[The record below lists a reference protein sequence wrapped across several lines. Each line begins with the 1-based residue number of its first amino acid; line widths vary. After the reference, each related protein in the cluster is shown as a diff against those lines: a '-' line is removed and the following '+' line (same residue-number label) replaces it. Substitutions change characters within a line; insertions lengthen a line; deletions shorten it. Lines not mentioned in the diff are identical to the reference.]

1 MSGTA
6 ASGGRALRV
15 FYIGAG
21 DPVDPRSGMD
31 VVARAHIAEL
41 AVSPAI
47 DLTGVFTTLPADTPA
62 PVFGGVTGYR
72 ADTKTPSKARKL
84 AHLLS
89 GKLLMSIGFVST
101 PARRAIRAGLAAN
114 PDLVVVDHIQALANV
129 SLWRL
134 VLGRT
139 PFVFIAHN
147 VTPDTLVDG
156 ARLRKS
162 TLSAA
167 FLRVEAVQAWLI
179 EALLLRRAAR
189 TVFISDSDA
198 RHYRGLTGAK
208 GVALCPVIE
217 RAPVAAT
224 PVSTAQAIAPPS
236 NDIDHR
242 RVLFIG
248 SPGFPPNRAAID
260 WITRS
265 LAPALLA
272 LDAPAIV
279 TFIGKGTREHIGTP
293 AANVETLGFVAD
305 DEMERLLGVSLC
317 MLSPVV
323 HGSGLKIKMLEAFAA
338 GAPVMATPLSLQ
350 GFEFMGVPALLDLG
364 QPDAAARHIL
374 ALAQDPAAVETAR
387 TQVRERWSAHSRQR
401 EGALVA
407 TLVDA
412 RAGRAG

>member
-1 MSGTA
+1 MSDVA
-6 ASGGRALRV
+6 APGGRALRV

-41 AVSPAI
+41 AESAAI
-47 DLTGVFTTLPADTPA
+47 DLTGVFVTLPADTPA
-62 PVFGGVTGYR
+62 PAFGGVTGYR
-72 ADTKTPSKARKL
+72 ADTRTPSKARKL

-101 PARRAIRAGLAAN
+101 PARRAIREGLAAN

-162 TLSAA
+162 KLSAA

-198 RHYRGLTGAK
+198 AHYRGLTGAK

-217 RAPVAAT
+217 RAAPTSQTTAPAADA
-224 PVSTAQAIAPPS
+224 V
-236 NDIDHR
+236 DRR

-305 DEMERLLGVSLC
+305 DEMERLLGTCLC

-350 GFEFMGVPALLDLG
+350 GFAFMDVPALLDLDD
-364 QPDAAARHIL
+364 PETAARHIL
-374 ALAQDPAAVETAR
+374 ARAQDPAAVEAAR
-387 TQVRERWSAHSRQR
+387 THVRTRWAAHSRQR
-401 EGALVA
+401 DGALVA
-407 TLVDA
+407 TLIEA
-412 RAGRAG
+412 RAGRTG

>member
-1 MSGTA
+1 MNGA
-6 ASGGRALRV
+6 APGGRALRV

-41 AVSPAI
+41 AASPAI
-47 DLTGVFTTLPADTPA
+47 QLTGVFTTLPAETPA
-62 PVFGGVTGYR
+62 PAFGGVTGYR

-101 PARRAIRAGLAAN
+101 PARRAIRAGLAAK

-139 PFVFIAHN
+139 RFVFIAHN

-162 TLSAA
+162 KLSAA
-167 FLRVEAVQAWLI
+167 FLCVEALQAWLI
-179 EALLLRRAAR
+179 EALLLRGAAR

-198 RHYRGLTGAK
+198 LHYRGLTGAK
-208 GVALCPVIE
+208 GIALCPVIE
-217 RAPVAAT
+217 RAA
-224 PVSTAQAIAPPS
+224 PVSGPNLIAPS
-236 NDIDHR
+236 SDTIDHR

-305 DEMERLLGVSLC
+305 DEMERLLGTCLC

-350 GFEFMGVPALLDLG
+350 GFAFMDVPPLLDLG
-364 QPDAAARHIL
+364 RPEAAARHIL
-374 ALAQDPAAVETAR
+374 ALAQDPAAVEAAR
-387 TQVRERWSAHSRQR
+387 TYVRERWATHSMRR
-401 EGALVA
+401 MGALVQ
-407 TLVDA
+407 TLIAA
-412 RAGRAG
+412 RSGRPR

>member
-1 MSGTA
+1 MTPLA
-6 ASGGRALRV
+6 ASDRPALRV

-21 DPVDPRSGMD
+21 DPVAPRSGMD
-31 VVARAHIAEL
+31 VVARAHIGEL
-41 AVSPAI
+41 AASSAVA
-47 DLTGVFTTLPADTPA
+47 LTGVFATLPADTPSPA
-62 PVFGGVTGYR
+62 FGGVTGYR

-84 AHLLS
+84 AHLIS

-101 PARRAIRAGLAAN
+101 PARRAIRTGLAAG
-114 PDLVVVDHIQALANV
+114 PDLIVVDHIQALANV
-129 SLWRL
+129 SMWRL

-162 TLSAA
+162 RLSAL
-167 FLRVEAVQAWLI
+167 FLRIEAVQAWLI

-217 RAPVAAT
+217 R
-224 PVSTAQAIAPPS
+224 SAQASDCLPVPQ
-236 NDIDHR
+236 DIERDQR

-260 WITRS
+260 WITRA

-272 LDAPAIV
+272 LDTPAIV
-279 TFIGKGTREHIGTP
+279 TFIGKGTREHIGPP

-305 DEMERLLGVSLC
+305 DEMERLLGTCLC

-350 GFEFMGVPALLDLG
+350 GFEFMGVEALLDLDR
-364 QPDAAARHIL
+364 PEAAARHIL
-374 ALAQDPAAVETAR
+374 AFAQDPAAVEAAR
-387 TQVRERWSAHSRQR
+387 TQVRERWAAHSQRR
-401 EGALVA
+401 EGALVD
-407 TLVDA
+407 TLIDA
-412 RAGRAG
+412 RAARTR

>member
-1 MSGTA
+1 MTETA
-6 ASGGRALRV
+6 ASGRRALRV

-41 AVSPAI
+41 AASRAI
-47 DLTGVFTTLPADTPA
+47 DLTGVFTTLPADTPPPA
-62 PVFGGVTGYR
+62 FGGVGGYR

-101 PARRAIRAGLAAN
+101 PARRAIRAGLAAK
-114 PDLVVVDHIQALANV
+114 PDLIVVDHIQALANV

-162 TLSAA
+162 RAAAA

-198 RHYRGLTGAK
+198 RHYRSLTGAK

-217 RAPVAAT
+217 RAPVSA
-224 PVSTAQAIAPPS
+224 VKAIAPPS
-236 NDIDHR
+236 NDINHR

-279 TFIGKGTREHIGTP
+279 TFIGKGTRDHIGTP

-305 DEMERLLGVSLC
+305 DEMERLLGACLC

-350 GFEFMGVPALLDLG
+350 GFEFMGVPALLDLDR
-364 QPDAAARHIL
+364 PETAARHIL
-374 ALAQDPAAVETAR
+374 GLAQDPAAVEAAR
-387 TQVRERWSAHSRQR
+387 THVRERWAAHSRQR
-401 EGALVA
+401 EGALVD
-407 TLVDA
+407 TLIGA

>member
-1 MSGTA
+1 MTGTA
-6 ASGGRALRV
+6 AAGRRALRV

-41 AVSPAI
+41 AASPAI

-62 PVFGGVTGYR
+62 PAFGGVTGYR
-72 ADTKTPSKARKL
+72 ADTKTPSKPRKL

-89 GKLLMSIGFVST
+89 GRLLMSIGFVST
-101 PARRAIRAGLAAN
+101 PARRAIRAGLAAK
-114 PDLVVVDHIQALANV
+114 PDLIVVDHIQTLANV

-147 VTPDTLVDG
+147 VTPNTLVDG

-162 TLSAA
+162 RAAAA

-198 RHYRGLTGAK
+198 RHYRSQTGAK

-217 RAPVAAT
+217 RAPVSAVKT
-224 PVSTAQAIAPPS
+224 IAPAS

-305 DEMERLLGVSLC
+305 DEMERLLGACLC

-350 GFEFMGVPALLDLG
+350 GFEFMGVPALLDLD
-364 QPDAAARHIL
+364 QPETAARHIL
-374 ALAQDPAAVETAR
+374 GLAQDPAAVEAAR
-387 TQVRERWSAHSRQR
+387 THVRERWAAHSRRR
-401 EGALVA
+401 EGALVD
-407 TLVDA
+407 TLIGA

>member
-1 MSGTA
+1 MTKTA
-6 ASGGRALRV
+6 ASGRRALRV

-41 AVSPAI
+41 AASPAI
-47 DLTGVFTTLPADTPA
+47 DLTGVFTTLPADTPPPA
-62 PVFGGVTGYR
+62 FGGVGGYR
-72 ADTKTPSKARKL
+72 ADTKTPSKARKF

-101 PARRAIRAGLAAN
+101 PARRAIRAGLAAK
-114 PDLVVVDHIQALANV
+114 PDLIVVDHIQTLANV

-134 VLGRT
+134 VLERT

-162 TLSAA
+162 KLSAA

-198 RHYRGLTGAK
+198 RHYRSLTGAK

-217 RAPVAAT
+217 RAPVSA
-224 PVSTAQAIAPPS
+224 VKAIAPAS

-260 WITRS
+260 WIMRS

-305 DEMERLLGVSLC
+305 DEMERLLGVCLC

-350 GFEFMGVPALLDLG
+350 GFEFMDVPALLDLDR
-364 QPDAAARHIL
+364 PETAARHIL
-374 ALAQDPAAVETAR
+374 GLAQDPAAVEAAR
-387 TQVRERWSAHSRQR
+387 THVRERWAAHSRQR
-401 EGALVA
+401 EGALVD
-407 TLVDA
+407 TLIGA

>member
-1 MSGTA
+1 MTPLS
-6 ASGGRALRV
+6 ASDRPPLRV

-21 DPVDPRSGMD
+21 DPVAPRSGMD
-31 VVARAHIAEL
+31 VVARAHIGEL
-41 AVSPAI
+41 AASSAI
-47 DLTGVFTTLPADTPA
+47 ALTGVFATLPADTPPPA
-62 PVFGGVTGYR
+62 FGGVAGYR
-72 ADTKTPSKARKL
+72 ADTKTPSKIRKL

-101 PARRAIRAGLAAN
+101 PARQAIRAGLAAR
-114 PDLVVVDHIQALANV
+114 PDLIVVDHIQALANV
-129 SLWRL
+129 SMWRL

-162 TLSAA
+162 RLSAL
-167 FLRVEAVQAWLI
+167 FLRIEAVQAWLI

-198 RHYRGLTGAK
+198 RQYRGLTGGR
-208 GVALCPVIE
+208 GVALCPVID
-217 RAPVAAT
+217 RADIAQVSATLPV
-224 PVSTAQAIAPPS
+224 PQDIARDS
-236 NDIDHR
+236 R

-260 WITRS
+260 WITHA

-279 TFIGKGTREHIGTP
+279 TFIGKGTREHIGSAT
-293 AANVETLGFVAD
+293 ANVETLGFVAD
-305 DEMERLLGVSLC
+305 DEMERLLGTCLC

-350 GFEFMGVPALLDLG
+350 GFDFMGVEALLDLDG
-364 QPDAAARHIL
+364 PEAAARHIL

-387 TQVRERWSAHSRQR
+387 TQVRERWAAHSRQR
-401 EGALVA
+401 EGALVD
-407 TLVDA
+407 TLIEA
-412 RAGRAG
+412 RLGRAG

>member
-1 MSGTA
+1 MTPLA
-6 ASGGRALRV
+6 ASDRPALRV

-21 DPVDPRSGMD
+21 DPVAPRSGMD
-31 VVARAHIAEL
+31 VVARAHISEL
-41 AVSPAI
+41 AAASAI
-47 DLTGVFTTLPADTPA
+47 ALTGVFATLPADTPSPA
-62 PVFGGVTGYR
+62 FGGVAGYR
-72 ADTKTPSKARKL
+72 ADTRTPSKARKL

-101 PARRAIRAGLAAN
+101 PARRAIRTGLAAG
-114 PDLVVVDHIQALANV
+114 PDLIVIDHIQALANV
-129 SLWRL
+129 SMWRL

-156 ARLRKS
+156 ARLRAS
-162 TLSAA
+162 RLSAL
-167 FLRVEAVQAWLI
+167 FLRIEAVHAWLI

-198 RHYRGLTGAK
+198 RQYRGLTGSR
-208 GVALCPVIE
+208 GIALCPVID
-217 RAPVAAT
+217 RPDVAPASSSL
-224 PVSTAQAIAPPS
+224 PVPQDIAR
-236 NDIDHR
+236 DGR

-260 WITRS
+260 WITRA

-305 DEMERLLGVSLC
+305 DEMERLLGTCLC

-350 GFEFMGVPALLDLG
+350 GFDFMGVEALLDLDR
-364 QPDAAARHIL
+364 PEAAARHIL
-374 ALAQDPAAVETAR
+374 ALAQDPAAVEAAR
-387 TQVRERWSAHSRQR
+387 TQVRERWAAHSRQR
-401 EGALVA
+401 EGALVD
-407 TLVDA
+407 TLIDA
-412 RAGRAG
+412 RAVRAR

>member
-1 MSGTA
+1 MSGAA
-6 ASGGRALRV
+6 ASERPALRV

-21 DPVDPRSGMD
+21 DPVAPRSGMD
-31 VVARAHIAEL
+31 VVARAHIGEL
-41 AVSPAI
+41 AASPDVVLSGA
-47 DLTGVFTTLPADTPA
+47 FTTLPTETAAPA
-62 PVFGGVTGYR
+62 FGGVAGYR

-84 AHLLS
+84 VHLLS

-101 PARRAIRAGLAAN
+101 PARQAIRAGLAAR
-114 PDLVVVDHIQALANV
+114 PDLIVVDHIQALANV
-129 SLWRL
+129 SMWRL

-147 VTPDTLVDG
+147 VTPDTLIDG

-162 TLSAA
+162 RASAA

-179 EALLLRRAAR
+179 EALLVRRAAR

-198 RHYRGLTGAK
+198 RHYRGLTGAR
-208 GVALCPVIE
+208 GVALCPVIDRAEHAPGAPAAAQDVE
-217 RAPVAAT
+217 RD
-224 PVSTAQAIAPPS
+224 S
-236 NDIDHR
+236 R

-260 WITRS
+260 WITHS

-305 DEMERLLGVSLC
+305 DEMERLLGTCLC

-350 GFEFMGVPALLDLG
+350 GFEFMGVPPLLDLD
-364 QPDAAARHIL
+364 QPEAAARHIQTL
-374 ALAQDPAAVETAR
+374 TQDPAAVEAAR
-387 TQVRERWSAHSRQR
+387 THVRDRWAEHSRR
-401 EGALVA
+401 RDGALVD
-407 TLVDA
+407 TLVEA
-412 RAGRAG
+412 RAGQAR

>member
-1 MSGTA
+1 MTELA
-6 ASGGRALRV
+6 ASGRAALRV

-21 DPVDPRSGMD
+21 DPVAPRSGMD
-31 VVARAHIAEL
+31 VVARAHIGEL
-41 AVSPAI
+41 AASPAVA
-47 DLTGVFTTLPADTPA
+47 LTGVFVTLPADAPA
-62 PVFGGVTGYR
+62 PAFGGVTGYR
-72 ADTKTPSKARKL
+72 ADTRTPSKARKL

-101 PARRAIRAGLAAN
+101 PARQAIRAGLAAG
-114 PDLVVVDHIQALANV
+114 PDLIVVDHIQALANV
-129 SLWRL
+129 SMWRL

-162 TLSAA
+162 RLSAL
-167 FLRVEAVQAWLI
+167 FLRIEAVQAWLI
-179 EALLLRRAAR
+179 EALLLRHAAR

-198 RHYRGLTGAK
+198 RHYRGLTGVK
-208 GVALCPVIE
+208 GVALCPVID
-217 RAPVAAT
+217 RADVAPVPAT
-224 PVSTAQAIAPPS
+224 LPVPQ
-236 NDIDHR
+236 DIDRDSR

-279 TFIGKGTREHIGTP
+279 TFIGKGTRDHIGTP
-293 AANVETLGFVAD
+293 EANVETLGFVAD
-305 DEMERLLGVSLC
+305 DEMERLLGTCLC

-350 GFEFMGVPALLDLG
+350 GFDFMGVDAALDLDR
-364 QPDAAARHIL
+364 PEAAARHIL
-374 ALAQDPAAVETAR
+374 ALAQDPAAVEAAR
-387 TQVRERWSAHSRQR
+387 TQVRERWAAHSRQR
-401 EGALVA
+401 EGALVD
-407 TLVDA
+407 TLIDA
-412 RAGRAG
+412 RATRAG

>member
-1 MSGTA
+1 MTETA
-6 ASGGRALRV
+6 ASGRRALQV

-41 AVSPAI
+41 AASRAI

-62 PVFGGVTGYR
+62 PAFGGVAGYR

-101 PARRAIRAGLAAN
+101 PARRAIRAGLAAQ
-114 PDLVVVDHIQALANV
+114 PDLIVVDHIQALANV

-162 TLSAA
+162 RASAA

-217 RAPVAAT
+217 RAPVSA
-224 PVSTAQAIAPPS
+224 VKAIAPPS

-305 DEMERLLGVSLC
+305 DEMERLLGACLC

-350 GFEFMGVPALLDLG
+350 GFEFMGVPELLDLD
-364 QPDAAARHIL
+364 QPETAARHIL
-374 ALAQDPAAVETAR
+374 GLAQDPAAVEAAR
-387 TQVRERWSAHSRQR
+387 TRVRERWAAHSRQR
-401 EGALVA
+401 EGALVD
-407 TLVDA
+407 TLIGA

>member
-1 MSGTA
+1 MTETA
-6 ASGGRALRV
+6 ASGRRALRV

-41 AVSPAI
+41 AASPAI

-62 PVFGGVTGYR
+62 PAFGGVAGYR

-101 PARRAIRAGLAAN
+101 PARRAIRAGLAAK
-114 PDLVVVDHIQALANV
+114 PDLIVVDHIQTLANV

-162 TLSAA
+162 RAAAA

-179 EALLLRRAAR
+179 EALLLRRAAQ

-217 RAPVAAT
+217 RAPVSA
-224 PVSTAQAIAPPS
+224 VKAIAPAS
-236 NDIDHR
+236 NDVDHR

-272 LDAPAIV
+272 LDAAAIV

-305 DEMERLLGVSLC
+305 DEMERLLGACLC

-350 GFEFMGVPALLDLG
+350 GFEFMGVPALLDLD
-364 QPDAAARHIL
+364 QPETAARHIL
-374 ALAQDPAAVETAR
+374 GLAQDPAAVEAAR
-387 TQVRERWSAHSRQR
+387 THVRERWAAHSRQR
-401 EGALVA
+401 EGALVD
-407 TLVDA
+407 TLIGA

>member
-1 MSGTA
+1 MSTMA
-6 ASGGRALRV
+6 APGGRALRV

-41 AVSPAI
+41 AASPAI
-47 DLTGVFTTLPADTPA
+47 QLTGVFTTLPAETPA
-62 PVFGGVTGYR
+62 PAFGGVTGYR
-72 ADTKTPSKARKL
+72 ADTKTPSKSRKL

-101 PARRAIRAGLAAN
+101 PARRAIRAGLAAK

-134 VLGRT
+134 VLART
-139 PFVFIAHN
+139 RFVFIAHN

-162 TLSAA
+162 PLSAA

-208 GVALCPVIE
+208 GIALCPVIE
-217 RAPVAAT
+217 RAPVSAA
-224 PVSTAQAIAPPS
+224 PAIARPS

-305 DEMERLLGVSLC
+305 DEMERLLGTCLC

-350 GFEFMGVPALLDLG
+350 GFAFMDVPPLLDLG
-364 QPDAAARHIL
+364 RPEAAARHIL
-374 ALAQDPAAVETAR
+374 ALAQDPAAVEAAR
-387 TQVRERWSAHSRQR
+387 TYVRERWATHSMRR
-401 EGALVA
+401 MGALVQ
-407 TLVDA
+407 TLIAA
-412 RAGRAG
+412 RSGRP

>member
-1 MSGTA
+1 MTPLS
-6 ASGGRALRV
+6 ASDRPALRV

-21 DPVDPRSGMD
+21 DPVAPRSGMD
-31 VVARAHIAEL
+31 VVARAHIGEL
-41 AVSPAI
+41 AASSAI
-47 DLTGVFTTLPADTPA
+47 ALTGVFATLPADTPSPA
-62 PVFGGVTGYR
+62 FGGVTGYR

-101 PARRAIRAGLAAN
+101 PARQAIRAGLAAG
-114 PDLVVVDHIQALANV
+114 PDLIVVDHIQALANV
-129 SLWRL
+129 SMWRL

-156 ARLRKS
+156 ARLRTS
-162 TLSAA
+162 RLSAL
-167 FLRVEAVQAWLI
+167 FLRIEAVQAWLI

-217 RAPVAAT
+217 RSTQAT
-224 PVSTAQAIAPPS
+224 DPKAIAPPS
-236 NDIDHR
+236 DGVDQR

-260 WITRS
+260 WITHA

-279 TFIGKGTREHIGTP
+279 TFIGKGTREHIGSAT
-293 AANVETLGFVAD
+293 ANVETLGFVAD
-305 DEMERLLGVSLC
+305 DEMERLLGTCLC

-350 GFEFMGVPALLDLG
+350 GFEFMGVEALLDLDR
-364 QPDAAARHIL
+364 PEAAARHIL
-374 ALAQDPAAVETAR
+374 ALAQDPAAVEAAR
-387 TQVRERWSAHSRQR
+387 TQVRERWAAHSRQR
-401 EGALVA
+401 EGALVD
-407 TLVDA
+407 TLIDA
-412 RAGRAG
+412 RAARTR

>member
-1 MSGTA
+1 MTELA
-6 ASGGRALRV
+6 ASGRAVLRV

-21 DPVDPRSGMD
+21 DPVAPRSGMD
-31 VVARAHIAEL
+31 VVARAHIGEL
-41 AVSPAI
+41 AGSPAVA
-47 DLTGVFTTLPADTPA
+47 LTGVFVTLPADTPA
-62 PVFGGVTGYR
+62 PAFGGVTGYR

-101 PARRAIRAGLAAN
+101 PARQAIRAGLAAG
-114 PDLVVVDHIQALANV
+114 PDLIVVDHIQALANV
-129 SLWRL
+129 SMWRL

-162 TLSAA
+162 RLSAL
-167 FLRVEAVQAWLI
+167 FLRIEAVQAWLI

-198 RHYRGLTGAK
+198 RQYRGLTGAR
-208 GVALCPVIE
+208 GVALCPVID
-217 RAPVAAT
+217 RADDAPVSAT
-224 PVSTAQAIAPPS
+224 LPVPQDIAR
-236 NDIDHR
+236 DRR

-272 LDAPAIV
+272 LGAPAIV
-279 TFIGKGTREHIGTP
+279 TFIGKGTRDHIGTP

-305 DEMERLLGVSLC
+305 DEMERLLGTCLC

-350 GFEFMGVPALLDLG
+350 GFDFMGVDAALDLDR
-364 QPDAAARHIL
+364 PEAAARHIL
-374 ALAQDPAAVETAR
+374 ALAQDPAAVEAAR
-387 TQVRERWSAHSRQR
+387 TQVRERWAAHSRQR
-401 EGALVA
+401 EGALVN
-407 TLVDA
+407 TLIDA
-412 RAGRAG
+412 RATRAG